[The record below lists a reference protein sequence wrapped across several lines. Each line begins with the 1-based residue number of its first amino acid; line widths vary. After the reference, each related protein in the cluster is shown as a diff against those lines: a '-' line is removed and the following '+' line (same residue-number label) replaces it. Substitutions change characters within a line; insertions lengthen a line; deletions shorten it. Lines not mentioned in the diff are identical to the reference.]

1 MDLTETLPEKI
12 QSSISKSQN
21 VCHKHPHPVIMMHT
35 PAGEFCPECARA
47 IIEKENNELSLNAY
61 RMQRLRKTYG
71 VLEERSL
78 IPDQT
83 LLDATFGNY
92 ESTQEEQ
99 EDNKNLAIKC
109 FQRLMQGETMNL
121 WLAGV
126 PGAGKSHLAMSILRN
141 MNEKGKSRLMRAVDE
156 SNDPEHAGYQCLF
169 IDFDDMLREIRGSY
183 RDINKGDAEQK
194 YVDLLSNVDYLVI
207 DDLGAETGAIGTDKQ
222 ASDFVHRILR
232 AISTARQDKTTI
244 ITTNLTSDQL
254 QKMYDGKVISRF
266 SRNIVQIVFKN
277 TKDHRSSTL
286 EF

>member
-1 MDLTETLPEKI
+1 M
-12 QSSISKSQN
+12 
-21 VCHKHPHPVIMMHT
+21 
-35 PAGEFCPECARA
+35 
-47 IIEKENNELSLNAY
+47 SLNAY

-71 VLEERSL
+71 VLEEKSL

-83 LLDATFGNY
+83 LLDASFGNY
-92 ESTQEEQ
+92 ETNQPEQ

-109 FQRLMQGETMNL
+109 FQRMMQGETMNL
-121 WLAGV
+121 WFAGA

-156 SNDPEHAGYQCLF
+156 NKDPDHAGYRCLF

-183 RDINKGDAEQK
+183 RDASRGDVEQN
-194 YVDLLSNVDYLVI
+194 YVSLLSNVDYLVI

-222 ASDFVHRILR
+222 ATDFVHRILR
-232 AISTARQDKTTI
+232 AVSTARQDKTTI

-266 SRNIVQIVFKN
+266 SRNIVQIVFKD
-277 TKDHRSSTL
+277 TKDHRASVMK
-286 EF
+286 F